1 MAAGFVEPFPSPGSG
16 VMGSS
21 CAPLTKFSDHEIAH
35 IPPLPVDEYQS
46 YMHLSPD
53 SRKGILKQGWLHK
66 LSYHG
71 RGWKKRYVVITED
84 CELQYWSHV
93 FPFNGG
99 TAQWELKGIVS
110 LDDAEF
116 AKVQNLLVD
125 GHEGRFPVAI
135 KISSQR
141 SVSPKHSQWW
151 ILRDYFFAADE
162 NELEPW
168 LRELGEVKFKCEVE
182 LVDRAYCLTSSI
194 DASESPRSKLESEY
208 MFVEPRILL
217 PLSRQLVLNTHNN
230 MANATR
236 KVAETVHTFFRNIV
250 DGPPPELD
258 RRQFLDGSCAPAW
271 VLGWKYKVGPDSPRG
286 NTTNRGTADQ
296 QTVWMRAQR
305 AFKHDIQSRLW
316 FTYRSGFSPIEPSN
330 LTSDSGWGC
339 MLRSGQ
345 MMLAQALLHHHLRR
359 DWRLRRDKPT
369 PRWYGQILKLFEDH
383 PASMFSIHRIAQTG
397 QQFHRNIGQWFGP
410 DTICRVLRHI
420 WNMNESAWPCHTA
433 GMLFVEDHCIYRDLA
448 ENVACSRQ
456 AYSGT
461 NCSRMAQAREP
472 CQWRPLIVVVPVRL
486 GASDRINPSYIPK
499 LASYL
504 SLPQSLGFIG
514 GRPRH
519 SYYFVGVRGYNAYYL
534 DPHVTQP
541 YQSIRKNINVASFH
555 CAHPGKM
562 SLAHIDPSLALGFYC
577 DDKSDFEDLLR
588 RVEELASGDSHP
600 ILSVGNRA
608 PDYLSLDDVDE
619 DVVTFEDVN

>member
-296 QTVWMRAQR
+296 QTVHVSIWIFSNRTEQPYLGQR
-305 AFKHDIQSRLW
+305 LGVYVAEWTNDAGSSVATSSPEEGLATAKGQTNPSMVAIPFMKMEWLTNSR
-316 FTYRSGFSPIEPSN
+316 
-330 LTSDSGWGC
+330 
-339 MLRSGQ
+339 
-345 MMLAQALLHHHLRR
+345 
-359 DWRLRRDKPT
+359 
-369 PRWYGQILKLFEDH
+369 YGQILKLFEDH
-383 PASMFSIHRIAQTG
+383 PASLCLPPA
-397 QQFHRNIGQWFGP
+397 
-410 DTICRVLRHI
+410 ICLLL
-420 WNMNESAWPCHTA
+420 HTHTE
-433 GMLFVEDHCIYRDLA
+433 FLA
-448 ENVACSRQ
+448 PGK

-486 GASDRINPSYIPK
+486 GARYAGLKCMILQAEQAIVTG
-499 LASYL
+499 LIR
-504 SLPQSLGFIG
+504 SLGFIG

-608 PDYLSLDDVDE
+608 PGIADRQALVADSC
-619 DVVTFEDVN
+619 

>member
-1 MAAGFVEPFPSPGSG
+1 MAAGFVESFPSPNSR
-16 VMGSS
+16 VMGSN
-21 CAPLTKFSDHEIAH
+21 CAPLPKFSNHETPH

-53 SRKGILKQGWLHK
+53 SRKGIIKQGWLHK

-116 AKVQNLLVD
+116 GKVQNLVVD

-151 ILRDYFFAADE
+151 ILRDYYFAADE

-168 LRELGEVKFKCEVE
+168 MREMADVKFKCEVE
-182 LVDRAYCLTSSI
+182 LVDRAYCLTSSV
-194 DASESPRSKLESEY
+194 DASDSPRSKLDSEY

-230 MANATR
+230 MANATQ
-236 KVAETVHTFFRNIV
+236 
-250 DGPPPELD
+250 LD
-258 RRQFLDGSCAPAW
+258 KRQFLDGSCAPAW

-286 NTTNRGTADQ
+286 NATNRGTTDQ
-296 QTVWMRAQR
+296 QTVHISIWFFSNRTEQSYFRQRLGMHAAQWPND
-305 AFKHDIQSRLW
+305 AGTSIATSSLEERLAIAKGQAH
-316 FTYRSGFSPIEPSN
+316 SSLVIV
-330 LTSDSGWGC
+330 L
-339 MLRSGQ
+339 MLHGAISQPLCCR
-345 MMLAQALLHHHLRR
+345 
-359 DWRLRRDKPT
+359 
-369 PRWYGQILKLFEDH
+369 
-383 PASMFSIHRIAQTG
+383 
-397 QQFHRNIGQWFGP
+397 WFGP

-420 WNMNESAWPCHTA
+420 WNMNEGVWPCHTA

-448 ENVACSRQ
+448 ESVACSRQ

-472 CQWRPLIVVVPVRL
+472 CSWRPLIVVVPVRL
-486 GASDRINPSYIPK
+486 GARSEDQHLSRIDK
-499 LASYL
+499 HL
-504 SLPQSLGFIG
+504 QSLGFIG

-534 DPHVTQP
+534 DPHITQP

-577 DDKSDFEDLLR
+577 DDKSDFEDLIR
-588 RVEELASGDSHP
+588 RVEELAAGDSHP

-619 DVVTFEDVN
+619 DIVTFEDVN